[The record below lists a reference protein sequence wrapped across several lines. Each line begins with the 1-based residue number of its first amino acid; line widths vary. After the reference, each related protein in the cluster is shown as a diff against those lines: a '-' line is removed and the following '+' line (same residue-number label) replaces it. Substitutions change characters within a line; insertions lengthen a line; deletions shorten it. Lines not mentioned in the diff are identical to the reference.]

1 MGGVI
6 VVYFLIVTAHVY
18 YRHYFA
24 NKIIYDVKRD
34 IVRKILQIQG
44 NCSEKEALN
53 VLTYDVRNF
62 ADMVIFV
69 PNQIFLIILSAIFT
83 FIGLNKARDN
93 VLGWGSAYSLLIAL
107 TCLVLDYLLY
117 QKDLLFQKQLEKQTK
132 KENVLINNQRNDIQN
147 NLIIKEPITVISFQE
162 VSFAYEPNNLVLT
175 KISYQ
180 FQKGQ
185 LNYLTGAN
193 GFGKSTIISLLI
205 GLYKPFAGKI
215 IINHNY
221 QLSDLNLNA

>member
-1 MGGVI
+1 M
-6 VVYFLIVTAHVY
+6 AHVY

-93 VLGWGSAYSLLIAL
+93 VLGVNLFGFGLLAL
-107 TCLVLDYLLY
+107 PKGLVISKTRLNEFLAR
-117 QKDLLFQKQLEKQTK
+117 
-132 KENVLINNQRNDIQN
+132 KERNDIQN
-147 NLIIKEPITVISFQE
+147 NLVVKEPIAVISFQE
-162 VSFAYEPNNLVLT
+162 
-175 KISYQ
+175 
-180 FQKGQ
+180 GQ
-185 LNYLTGAN
+185 LNHLTGVN
-193 GFGKSTIISLLI
+193 GFGKSTIISLLT
-205 GLYKPFAGKI
+205 GLYKPSAGKI
-215 IINHNY
+215 IVNNNY
-221 QLSDLNLNA
+221 QLSDLNLHV